1 MAVVFTSDINLD
13 RQLPSGDAASSSRIP
28 GVALYC
34 GQEWRSRLFW
44 RLQVYGWL
52 LAGGLSTFFIALGPF
67 RLDHALI
74 LGLARNLFGF
84 TVTLGMRYVFRHLR
98 QTSSNVW
105 LRTLFVLLL
114 SGVASLL
121 DGLVMLAVGST
132 INVEM
137 HSIPLSQ
144 LVVATTF
151 MRWVLYLLW
160 ALLYFGINYWLDA
173 QQEQIRAIQRDA
185 EMRTNE
191 LRLLRAQ
198 VNPHFLFNALT
209 SIQAVAG
216 DRERAMPLI
225 QAFGDYLRFS
235 LEGRRDMLPLG
246 VELDALENYLRVE
259 KIRFTNKLEY
269 IVDASDSARKVTAPI
284 ALVQPLLENAVKF
297 AQKSGIWPVCISIR
311 AACEADQLRVTVT
324 NSGQWVEFDES
335 SSTGIGLENLRRR
348 LSLIYGP
355 QAQLSIDS
363 GDDVVTATVV
373 IPVQAKL

>member
-1 MAVVFTSDINLD
+1 MAVVFNSDISNLD
-13 RQLPSGDAASSSRIP
+13 RQLPSGDAASALRLP
-28 GVALYC
+28 GLALYC
-34 GQEWRSRLFW
+34 DREWRSRLFW
-44 RLQVYGWL
+44 RLQIYGWIV
-52 LAGGLSTFFIALGPF
+52 AGGLSTFFIGLGPF
-67 RLDHALI
+67 RMDHALI

-84 TVTLGMRYVFRHLR
+84 TVTLGMRYAFRRLR
-98 QTSSNVW
+98 QTSRNFW
-105 LRTLFVLLL
+105 LCTLFVLLL

-121 DGLVMLAVGST
+121 DGLVMLAVGTT
-132 INVEM
+132 INIEM

-160 ALLYFGINYWLDA
+160 SFLYFGINYWLDA
-173 QQEQIRAIQRDA
+173 QQEQILAIQREA

-216 DRERAMPLI
+216 DRERALPLI
-225 QAFGDYLRFS
+225 RAFGDYLRFS

-246 VELDALENYLRVE
+246 VELEALENYLRVE
-259 KIRFTNKLEY
+259 KIRFANKLEY
-269 IVDASDSARKVTAPI
+269 IVDASDAARKVVVPI

-311 AACEADQLRVTVT
+311 ASRDADQLRVTVT
-324 NSGQWVEFDES
+324 NSGRWVEFDES

-348 LSLIYGP
+348 LNLIYGP
-355 QAQLSIDS
+355 QAQLSLDP

-373 IPVQAKL
+373 IPAQAK